1 MDTAVA
7 QFQGGISIF
16 QEQLDALI
24 ASVNAERTILAES
37 SEQLKRERQEFEEE
51 KQRVSQVFSGN
62 DKVVL
67 NVGGVNFTTT
77 QTTLQNAP
85 APSLFAAMF
94 SGRHTLTADQ
104 NGHYFFDRDG
114 RHFHDILNY
123 LRDGTFSYPPDGS
136 DYKYLLELRA
146 EAEYYGLTG
155 LLENID
161 RYPYALIRAQR
172 TSSLNTDDSWM
183 YEDGHDEIVFSVDQP
198 CQLLGV
204 GLCGTE
210 GAYTAE
216 LELLEV
222 NPSNVSEEVANM
234 QDAAQSYTK
243 SDGEVVRLMLQ
254 RPALLAPKKCYMISA
269 LIKGTESFCC
279 EECLTT
285 VVAAG
290 VRVHFHAWESPN
302 GTTDQR
308 GQFPEL
314 YIRAM

>member
-1 MDTAVA
+1 MDTAVE
-7 QFQGGISIF
+7 QFQGGVSIF

-24 ASVNAERTILAES
+24 ASVTAERTILAES
-37 SEQLKRERQEFEEE
+37 SEQLKRERQDYEEE

-62 DKVVL
+62 DKVIL

-104 NGHYFFDRDG
+104 
-114 RHFHDILNY
+114 
-123 LRDGTFSYPPDGS
+123 DGTFSYPPDGS

-172 TSSLNTDDSWM
+172 TSSLNTEDSWM

-222 NPSNVSEEVANM
+222 DPSNVSEEIAKI

-254 RPALLAPKKCYMISA
+254 RPALLAPKKCYMLSA